1 MDQIDL
7 IIVIVAMSISW
18 ICCSI
23 FLRFW
28 RDYRVSEHLF
38 ITPAFQVPVERVTG
52 GGGQNATGQ
61 AITIPRQLSLW
72 RIVKCYCGLWVL
84 SEVGLIQVFW
94 VNANFLPLIQ
104 IIQLGSGYMILE
116 LITNFFPLPF
126 PSPPLL
132 PFPCAIFPFWFS
144 RLSHGGV
151 GGVEGVVN
159 FHNNIFQRQ
168 KKNNIF

>member
-1 MDQIDL
+1 MLLWTLSSERGWPDPSLLGQCKFLASNTNNPTWIRIYDSRID
-7 IIVIVAMSISW
+7 
-18 ICCSI
+18 
-23 FLRFW
+23 R
-28 RDYRVSEHLF
+28 
-38 ITPAFQVPVERVTG
+38 
-52 GGGQNATGQ
+52 
-61 AITIPRQLSLW
+61 
-72 RIVKCYCGLWVL
+72 
-84 SEVGLIQVFW
+84 
-94 VNANFLPLIQ
+94 
-104 IIQLGSGYMILE
+104 
-116 LITNFFPLPF
+116 NFFPLPF